1 MELNELGGVRD
12 RGLEVQNNHPVIR
25 QLYRGLSENITKYRT
40 MNTLCTTQ
48 SLYMRLSS
56 YKLIHQINIF
66 KEELTP

>member
-40 MNTLCTTQ
+40 MNTICTTQ
-48 SLYMRLSS
+48 PLPVDEVI
-56 YKLIHQINIF
+56 KLLMKSPDKKI
-66 KEELTP
+66 